1 MVGARKHSLCQTS
14 FQIWKSFLEYLFWNL
29 DKARKNSGKV
39 FNLEN
44 MVSKRDA
51 GRAENIHTV
60 RKVFKSGK
68 SGKVFWIFFNLDK
81 SGKLFKS
88 ENMVNKRDMTEEF
101 SKLEEDKPKKHLHFI
116 QNIHNTS
123 T

>member
-1 MVGARKHSLCQTS
+1 MLGGQKTFTLSEKFS
-14 FQIWKSFLEYLFWNL
+14 
-29 DKARKNSGKV
+29 
-39 FNLEN
+39 NLEN
-44 MVSKRDA
+44 QEK
-51 GRAENIHTV
+51 
-60 RKVFKSGK
+60 FSG
-68 SGKVFWIFFNLDK
+68 FFLNLDK

-116 QNIHNTS
+116 QNTHNTS